1 LKDKHKERILLLA
14 ISIISLAVFFTIWQ
28 LITEEWKLFQSYQL
42 PSPLRL
48 LKTFIGKFS
57 NRNPD
62 GATLP
67 QHIWASVK
75 VALTGFFIGSV
86 FGVPAGIIM
95 AWNKTADRFLRP
107 IFDLLKPIPP
117 IAWIPIM
124 IMFFGIG
131 LGAKAAVIFMGA
143 AIPCLI
149 NSYTG
154 IKQTSAVHVWVART
168 FGATRN
174 KILFRVAIP
183 TALPFIFTGLRI
195 SLANAWIALV
205 AAELLAS
212 TNGLGFM
219 IQMGRTFTR
228 TDIVIIG
235 MLTIGTIGALSSF
248 LLKLVE
254 DRFIRSRRKH

>member
-1 LKDKHKERILLLA
+1 LKDKRKEKILLLT
-14 ISIISLAVFFTIWQ
+14 ISFISLGIFFTIWQ
-28 LITEEWKLFQSYQL
+28 LITAEWKVFQSYQL
-42 PSPLRL
+42 PSPLKL
-48 LKTFIGKFS
+48 LDTFIGKFT
-57 NRNPD
+57 NINPD

-75 VALTGFFIGSV
+75 VALTGFCFGSL

-95 AWNKTADRFLRP
+95 AWNKTADRFIRP
-107 IFDLLKPIPP
+107 VFDLLKPIPP

-124 IMFFGIG
+124 IMLFGIG

-168 FGATRN
+168 FGATKN
-174 KILFRVAIP
+174 KILFRIAIP

-195 SLANAWIALV
+195 SLANSWIALV

-219 IQMGRTFTR
+219 IQMGRTFVR
-228 TDIVIIG
+228 TDIVIVG
-235 MLTIGTIGALSSF
+235 MLSIGIIGALSSF
-248 LLKLVE
+248 LLKCVE

>member
-1 LKDKHKERILLLA
+1 
-14 ISIISLAVFFTIWQ
+14 
-28 LITEEWKLFQSYQL
+28 
-42 PSPLRL
+42 
-48 LKTFIGKFS
+48 
-57 NRNPD
+57 
-62 GATLP
+62 
-67 QHIWASVK
+67 
-75 VALTGFFIGSV
+75 
-86 FGVPAGIIM
+86 M

-124 IMFFGIG
+124 IMWFGIG

-168 FGATRN
+168 FGASKN

-183 TALPFIFTGLRI
+183 TALPYIFTGLRI
-195 SLANAWIALV
+195 SLANSWIALV

-212 TNGLGFM
+212 TDGLGFM

-228 TDIVIIG
+228 TDIVVVG
-235 MLTIGTIGALSSF
+235 MLTIGTIGAILAF
-248 LLKLVE
+248 LLQLVE
-254 DRFIRSRRKH
+254 DKFVKRRRRR

>member
-1 LKDKHKERILLLA
+1 M
-14 ISIISLAVFFTIWQ
+14 ISLVSLSVFFFVWQ
-28 LITEEWKLFQSYQL
+28 LVTDELMVVQSYLL
-42 PSPLRL
+42 PSPLRI

-57 NRNPD
+57 NPNPD
-62 GATLP
+62 GSTLP

-75 VALTGFFIGSV
+75 VALSGFFFGSL

-95 AWNKTADRFLRP
+95 AWNKKADRFLRP

-131 LGAKAAVIFMGA
+131 LLAKAAVIFMGA

-154 IKQTSAVHVWVART
+154 IKQTSQVHIWVART
-168 FGATRN
+168 FGAKRR
-174 KILFRVAIP
+174 KILFKVAIP

-195 SLANAWIALV
+195 SLANSWIALV

-212 TNGLGFM
+212 TDGLGFM
-219 IQMGRTFTR
+219 IQMGRTFAR
-228 TDIVIIG
+228 TDIVIVG
-235 MLTIGTIGALSSF
+235 MLTIGTIGAVSALILQRVQDKF
-248 LLKLVE
+248 V
-254 DRFIRSRRKH
+254 RRRRKL

>member
-1 LKDKHKERILLLA
+1 MI
-14 ISIISLAVFFTIWQ
+14 ISAISLAVFFIVWQ
-28 LITEEWKLFQSYQL
+28 LITDGWKLFQSYLL
-42 PSPLRL
+42 PSPLKL
-48 LKTFIGKFS
+48 LQTFIGKFT
-57 NRNPD
+57 NPNPD
-62 GATLP
+62 GSTLP
-67 QHIWASVK
+67 EHIWASVK
-75 VALTGFFIGSV
+75 VALTGFFFGSI

-124 IMFFGIG
+124 IMWFGIG
-131 LGAKAAVIFMGA
+131 IGAKAAIIFMGA

-154 IKQTSAVHVWVART
+154 IKQTSQVHVWVART
-168 FGATRN
+168 FGATR
-174 KILFRVAIP
+174 KRILFSIAIP

-195 SLANAWIALV
+195 SLANSWIALV

-228 TDIVIIG
+228 TDIVVVG
-235 MLTIGTIGALSSF
+235 MLTIGIMGALSSF
-248 LLKLVE
+248 ILQRVE
-254 DRFIRSRRKH
+254 NKFIKSRKKR